1 MADAQ
6 EMFDALSEPFPVE
19 YIEWRIG
26 ATRDPYESE
35 IKEGKAKQGERMGKP
50 LCYVNAR
57 AVMDRL
63 DTVCGPDGW
72 QCNYTPAPGNAIIC
86 NIGVLI
92 AGDWLWKADGAGAT
106 DVEGEKGM
114 MSDALKRAAVR
125 WGVGRYL
132 YDLEAGF
139 VSLERGKFLSKRTV
153 LDLNN
158 LHEDFAQKCGWGL
171 RSGIQAYKV
180 MNAAIKHWVPDPASA
195 QQFREEN
202 KSMIAQLPVGMRKH
216 LNETLD
222 RIGASTAQAAE

>member
-1 MADAQ
+1 MNYETAQ
-6 EMFDALSEPFPVE
+6 DLFDALCMPFAAE
-19 YIEWRIG
+19 EIDWRIG
-26 ATRDPYESE
+26 STTADKSKGMALAY
-35 IKEGKAKQGERMGKP
+35 MD
-50 LCYVNAR
+50 AR

-63 DTVCGPDGW
+63 DGVCGPDGW
-72 QCNYTPAPGNAIIC
+72 QCNYLVTGPLAVC
-86 NIGVLI
+86 NIGVRMPNGEWI
-92 AGDWLWKADGAGAT
+92 WKADGAGAT

-114 MSDALKRAAVR
+114 LSDALKRAAVR

-132 YDLEAGF
+132 YDLESGF
-139 VSLERGKFLSKRTV
+139 VALERGKFLSKKTV

-158 LHEDFAQKCGWGL
+158 LHEEFAQKCGWGL

-222 RIGASTAQAAE
+222 RIGASSAQAAE